1 MSDADVTPRSATQP
15 GAQHC
20 AAVRVEAPGRHRLI
34 EHEVPAPGPGE
45 VLVEVA
51 AAGVCGSD
59 VELFEGRR
67 PAPYVR
73 YPIVPG
79 HEWAGRIAAV
89 GQGAEA
95 LPIGASVVAEGFR
108 SCLTCARCRA
118 GEPTLCTAD
127 YAETGFTHPG
137 AFSRFLTVPSRLVH
151 LLPAELPT
159 GAELGDCALLEP
171 AACVAAG
178 LLAAQPRPGGRFTVL
193 GTGTLSLLAVQM
205 LAAYRP
211 ESLTVVG
218 RGDQHFALAES
229 FGATR
234 CLRSGDAAGLAAVA
248 GRADL
253 VFEATGAAAM
263 VPLSFELARRG
274 ATVLLEGIAG
284 AGTVELDP
292 DVFALKQLT
301 VRGIF
306 GAGPA
311 AWSHAIDQ
319 LRIGVLDLPSLVS
332 HRIPLADYA
341 RGMELLGNRPPELK
355 KVLFVPA

>member
-1 MSDADVTPRSATQP
+1 MSDADTTPHTVGHAASRR
-15 GAQHC
+15 C
-20 AAVRVEAPGRHRLI
+20 AAVRVEAPRRHGLI
-34 EHEVPAPGPGE
+34 EHEVPAPHAGE
-45 VLVEVA
+45 VLIEVA

-73 YPIVPG
+73 YPVIPG

-89 GQGAEA
+89 GPGVEGLPVGAA
-95 LPIGASVVAEGFR
+95 VVAEGFR
-108 SCLTCARCRA
+108 SCGVCVRCRA

-137 AFSRFLTVPSRLVH
+137 AFSNLLVVPSRLVH
-151 LLPAELPT
+151 LLPAALPPGTEL
-159 GAELGDCALLEP
+159 ADCALLEP

-178 LLAAQPRPGGRFTVL
+178 LLAAQPRPGGHVTVL

-211 ESLTVVG
+211 ASLTVVG

-234 CLRSGDAAGLAAVA
+234 CVRSGDAGGLAAVD

-253 VFEATGAAAM
+253 VFEATGAAVM
-263 VPLSFELARRG
+263 VPLAFDLARRG
-274 ATVLLEGIAG
+274 GTVLLEGIAG
-284 AGTVELDP
+284 TGTIEMDP

-301 VRGIF
+301 VRGVF

-319 LRIGVLDLPSLVS
+319 LRTGVLDLPSLVS
-332 HRIPLADYA
+332 HRLPLTDYA
-341 RGMELLGNRPPELK
+341 RGMALLADRPPALK
-355 KVLFVPA
+355 KVLFLPV